1 MSAEIKNKDNPDKFL
16 GLESWYLNER
26 ESFEFLARKVASLI
40 EDLIK
45 MNGIEYHSITF
56 RTKDIDSLLI
66 KAKHKNYVDPK
77 NQIQDYAGVRI
88 VTFVKSDVLKICE
101 LIEKEFN
108 IDVENSS
115 DKSGELGEDKVGYRS
130 IHYVAKL
137 NEQRSGLA
145 EYSLFKE
152 KCFEIQ
158 VRTILEHAWADISH
172 DRTYKFDSILPE
184 KNDIRRRFALASA
197 SLEMIDREFDRLNK
211 EIKEYAVEVSKDTEQ
226 GNLSHVVI
234 DSTSLM
240 AFMEKK
246 FKEQIDNKLI
256 HPTFKNRDK
265 EIIVELNGVG
275 IYKLNQLEEIINQ
288 VIDLGYLTL
297 LSKND
302 DSNFLSVLRDS
313 LIISDAELYFTKG
326 INDHWSALEAE
337 GVEIL
342 KCLVPNIESILKSF
356 NIYLMHPNDYL

>member
-1 MSAEIKNKDNPDKFL
+1 MEIKDKYNPDRFFE
-16 GLESWYLNER
+16 LEGWYLKER
-26 ESFEFLARKVASLI
+26 GSFELLARKVASLI

-45 MNGIEYHSITF
+45 MHEIEYHSITY
-56 RTKDIDSLLI
+56 RTKDLDSLLT
-66 KAKHKNYVDPK
+66 KAEHKNYADPK
-77 NQIQDYAGVRI
+77 SEIQDYAGVRI

-101 LIEKEFN
+101 LIEREFN

-137 NEQRSGLA
+137 NEQRSELA

-172 DRTYKFDSILPE
+172 DRTYKFNSILPE
-184 KNDIRRRFALASA
+184 KNDIKRRFALASA

-240 AFMEKK
+240 AYMKRK
-246 FKEQIDNKLI
+246 FKEQIDNRLI

-265 EIIVELNGVG
+265 EIVVELNGVG
-275 IYKLNQLEEIINQ
+275 IYKLDQLDKTINQ
-288 VIDLGYLTL
+288 VIDLNYLTL
-297 LSKND
+297 LNMDK
-302 DSNFLSVLRDS
+302 DSSFLSVLRDS

-326 INDHWSALEAE
+326 INEHWSAMEAE

-342 KCLVPNIESILKSF
+342 KCLVPDIESILKKF
-356 NIYLMHPNDYL
+356 NIYIMRPNDYL